1 MPPKM
6 IKTNKKLIMAAAGTG
21 KTHSLIEEL
30 VSVIPNVIATPTKF
44 CVVITYT
51 NLAVAE
57 VKERL
62 VSKYGSIPK
71 NVHISTIHSF
81 LIDFIID
88 PYAHLLDLTKQDKVY
103 IDSVLEKENKDKSD
117 YFKQKNIAISKANI
131 LKTQGVITF
140 DKILE
145 MCNEITGN
153 QRVLEIIQNR
163 ISYVFIDEYQDCRLI
178 QHKIIEK
185 IIEPEHIN
193 FFAIGDPL
201 QSIYSFSYRSSQI
214 SGEKKPDFA
223 STPIM
228 LMKNRS
234 DVCQS
239 ELLLNRRCSKNIT
252 DLIVLYTGKIGV
264 KISTN
269 KNCNSIPVYF
279 IFGSKDAVFSK
290 YDDLIRSHNLESRS
304 GVNSLILTKRW
315 EDVSFP
321 KINKEKVDGFSNIF
335 SSVEDIIS
343 AATGC
348 SKSEL
353 INKISGTYFEKISDF
368 RLLCFTMMELLKSGS
383 INNRSDVIDFIREN
397 SPFGSILKQEF
408 NFSIEKLNESLCEK
422 SNVQGHLHSTIH
434 SCKGLQAKNVLV
446 FAEKFSHVTEWLD
459 YENVTGNSDN
469 PRLGYVALSRAEEL
483 LCISCTELKSIP
495 KKLKEKLESLNI
507 VIIKAD

>member
-1 MPPKM
+1 M
-6 IKTNKKLIMAAAGTG
+6 INTNKKLIMAAAGTG

-81 LIDFIID
+81 LIDFIIE
-88 PYAHLLDLTKQDKVY
+88 PYAHLLALTKKDKIY
-103 IDSVLEKENKDKSD
+103 IDSVLEKESKGSAE
-117 YFKQKNIAISKANI
+117 YFKQKNIAIKKANF
-131 LKTQGVITF
+131 LKSKGVITF
-140 DKILE
+140 DKIIE
-145 MCNEITGN
+145 MCNEITDN
-153 QRVLEIIQNR
+153 QQVLELIQNR
-163 ISYVFIDEYQDCRLI
+163 ISHLFIDEYQDCKLI
-178 QHKIIEK
+178 QHEVIKKIVETD
-185 IIEPEHIN
+185 HIY

-201 QSIYSFSYRSSQI
+201 QSIYGFTYQNSQI
-214 SGEKKPDFA
+214 SGEKKPNFE

-228 LMKNRS
+228 LMKNR
-234 DVCQS
+234 DDIYQG
-239 ELLLNRRCSKNIT
+239 ELFINRRCSKNIT
-252 DLIVLYTGKIGV
+252 DLISCYTGRIGIQ
-264 KISTN
+264 ISTN

-279 IFGSKDAVFSK
+279 LSGSKDAVFSK
-290 YDDLIRSHNLESRS
+290 YNDLIRAHDLESAN

-315 EDVSFP
+315 GDVSFP

-335 SSVEDIIS
+335 SNVEAIIS

-348 SKSEL
+348 SKIDL
-353 INKISGTYFEKISDF
+353 INQINGTYFEKVSNF
-368 RLLCFTMMELLKSGS
+368 RLLCFTMMELFKAGI
-383 INNRSDVIDFIREN
+383 INSRSDVIDFLRNN
-397 SPFGSILKQEF
+397 SPFGSILKQDF
-408 NFSIEKLNESLCEK
+408 NFSIEKLNEILYEK

-495 KKLKEKLESLNI
+495 KKLKEKLASLNI